1 MYTGETN
8 LTVERQDD
16 IKAYNCVFDVD
27 INEVI
32 LPISCKYWLCVQCTL
47 HQIDY
52 QVQ

>member
-1 MYTGETN
+1 MCTGEPN
-8 LTVERQDD
+8 LTVGREDD
-16 IKAYNCVFDVD
+16 IKAHKCVFDVD

-32 LPISCKYWLCVQCTL
+32 LPISCKLWLCVQCTL